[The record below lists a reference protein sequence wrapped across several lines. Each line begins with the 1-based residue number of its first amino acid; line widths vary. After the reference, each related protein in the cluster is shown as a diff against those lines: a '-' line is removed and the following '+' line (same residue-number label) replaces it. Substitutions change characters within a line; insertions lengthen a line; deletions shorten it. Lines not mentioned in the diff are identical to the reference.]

1 MIWFTSALITL
12 AVKIIGVEGPAL
24 GIHTNG
30 VCVAMSC

>member
-24 GIHTNG
+24 GIHTME
-30 VCVAMSC
+30 CV